1 MRPGMSI
8 RTPGKR
14 SSRDESRRV
23 TSEAIGA
30 TRPLVRL
37 RGRRLQAFSPQAVV
51 GPVDLDIFAGGWEPG
66 TRWIL
71 EG

>member
-1 MRPGMSI
+1 
-8 RTPGKR
+8 
-14 SSRDESRRV
+14 V

-30 TRPLVRL
+30 TRPPVRL
-37 RGRRLQAFSPQAVV
+37 RGRLQALSPQAVV

-66 TRWIL
+66 ACWIL